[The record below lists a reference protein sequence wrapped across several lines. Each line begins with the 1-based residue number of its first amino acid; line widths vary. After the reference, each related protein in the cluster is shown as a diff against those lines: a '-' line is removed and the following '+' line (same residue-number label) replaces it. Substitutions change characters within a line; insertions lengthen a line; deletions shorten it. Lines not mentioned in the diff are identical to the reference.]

1 MGTSQ
6 FSDGKR
12 DIFLKVKEIKRLRGG
27 VAIYA
32 AQANVQIDAEIVENG
47 RFLMETDLEARQR
60 DRMAKDRGRTGN
72 FWDL

>member
-1 MGTSQ
+1 MGSFCSVFIQSFLMGTET

-12 DIFLKVKEIKRLRGG
+12 EIFLKVKEIKRLRGG

-47 RFLMETDLEARQR
+47 RFRMET
-60 DRMAKDRGRTGN
+60 K
-72 FWDL
+72 